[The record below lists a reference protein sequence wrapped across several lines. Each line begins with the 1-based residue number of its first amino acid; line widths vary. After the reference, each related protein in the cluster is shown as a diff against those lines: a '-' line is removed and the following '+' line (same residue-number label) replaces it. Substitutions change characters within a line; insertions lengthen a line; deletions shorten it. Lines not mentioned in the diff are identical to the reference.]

1 MLLIDGDIICYRT
14 AYSREPKTLK
24 DYYAVADGY
33 ITNTVLNA
41 FPGIKDYR
49 VFLTG
54 KGNYRKDVAVTREY
68 KGNRPKE
75 KPKFLEEIRQH
86 LLTKHPSNVSVG
98 EEADDQIAIAAT
110 SMWFNS
116 VICSTDKDF
125 NQVPGWH
132 FNFVKKQRY
141 YVSKAEGLHFFYSQ
155 ILVGDRADNI
165 EGVYGIGVKTV
176 EKHLAG
182 CKTELAYYAKCV
194 ELLGSAERVL
204 ENGLLLWLRRS
215 EGQMWTPPLPEG
227 TAYEAAKEEEAQ
239 TA

>member
-14 AYSREPKTLK
+14 AYSREPETLE
-24 DYYAVADGY
+24 DYCAVADSY
-33 ITNTVLNA
+33 ITNIVVNA
-41 FPGIKDYR
+41 SPVIKDYQ

-54 KGNYRKDVAVTREY
+54 KGNYRKDIAVTKEY
-68 KGNRPKE
+68 KGNRPKD
-75 KPKFLEEIRQH
+75 KPEFLEAVRQH
-86 LLTKHPSNVSVG
+86 LITNHPSNVSVG

-110 SMWFNS
+110 TLGLSS

-141 YVSKAEGLHFFYSQ
+141 FVSEAQGLHFFYSQ

-165 EGVYGIGVKTV
+165 EGVFGIGVKTV

-182 CKTELAYYAKCV
+182 CKTELAYYKKCV
-194 ELLGSAERVL
+194 KLLGSEERVL
-204 ENGLLLWLRRS
+204 ENGLLLWLRRYK
-215 EGQMWTPPLPEG
+215 GQMWTPPLIG
-227 TAYEAAKEEEAQ
+227 TTNEAAKEEKAQ